1 MHQLGKTALVVGVV
15 ALVVGIVSR
24 LTLTPIVGVES
35 AAIVEFAK
43 VCFVLSVAASLAVC
57 KK

>member
-1 MHQLGKTALVVGVV
+1 MQSLSKAAVFVGLASLAVGV
-15 ALVVGIVSR
+15 VSR
-24 LTLTPIVGVES
+24 LTYTPIMGVRS
-35 AAIVEFAK
+35 YAMVEFAK

>member
-1 MHQLGKTALVVGVV
+1 MQQLGKTALVVGVV
-15 ALVVGIVSR
+15 SLVLGVGSR
-24 LTLTPIVGVES
+24 LTTTPIVGVES
-35 AAIVEFAK
+35 YAIVEFAK

>member
-1 MHQLGKTALVVGVV
+1 MQQLGKTALVVGVV
-15 ALVVGIVSR
+15 SLVLGAGSR
-24 LTLTPIVGVES
+24 LTATPILGVES
-35 AAIVEFAK
+35 YAIVEFAK

>member
-1 MHQLGKTALVVGVV
+1 MQVLGKAALVLGV
-15 ALVVGIVSR
+15 ASLVIGVVSR
-24 LTLTPIVGVES
+24 LTYTPIVGVES